1 LVPESS
7 LRTVGG
13 FLHRIVLCPNLS
25 KESGNQEAKK
35 QRGIIVSFSRVPKF
49 HILSKLPWLRRS
61 RSAREWKHEE
71 IRETSVIDS
80 GGGDL
85 HERVCG
91 RAHASK
97 LQEERQELP
106 DERQQGLQLREEM

>member
-1 LVPESS
+1 LEFIKGIWERGSQEPKRNHMGSCPRDFIQIAPVAAEPLCARVRHEDVRES
-7 LRTVGG
+7 
-13 FLHRIVLCPNLS
+13 
-25 KESGNQEAKK
+25 
-35 QRGIIVSFSRVPKF
+35 
-49 HILSKLPWLRRS
+49 
-61 RSAREWKHEE
+61 
-71 IRETSVIDS
+71 SVIDS

-85 HERVCG
+85 HERVCD

>member
-1 LVPESS
+1 
-7 LRTVGG
+7 
-13 FLHRIVLCPNLS
+13 
-25 KESGNQEAKK
+25 
-35 QRGIIVSFSRVPKF
+35 
-49 HILSKLPWLRRS
+49 
-61 RSAREWKHEE
+61 
-71 IRETSVIDS
+71 
-80 GGGDL
+80 L